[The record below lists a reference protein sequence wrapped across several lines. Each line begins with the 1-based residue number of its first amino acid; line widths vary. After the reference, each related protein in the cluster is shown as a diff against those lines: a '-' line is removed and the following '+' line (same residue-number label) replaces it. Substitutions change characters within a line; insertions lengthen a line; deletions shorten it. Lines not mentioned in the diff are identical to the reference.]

1 MWDEDC
7 AAFVSGH
14 GGGCGLRVSFG
25 RANNIGGEFR
35 LLGEFGERFR
45 IDERCPRGIS
55 IRM

>member
-1 MWDEDC
+1 V
-7 AAFVSGH
+7 FGR

-25 RANNIGGEFR
+25 RANNIAGEFH

-45 IDERCPRGIS
+45 IDERCPTGIS

>member
-7 AAFVSGH
+7 AAFH
-14 GGGCGLRVSFG
+14 GGGCGLRISFG

-45 IDERCPRGIS
+45 IDERCPTGIS

>member
-7 AAFVSGH
+7 AAFH

-25 RANNIGGEFR
+25 RANNFGGEFR

-45 IDERCPRGIS
+45 IDKRCPTGIS